1 MKKSTAH
8 KKIFR
13 WKRFLFL
20 CGMMAIPVFFGI
32 CYDLFIKLQTVSFMF
47 RDQTGKTFGF
57 YYISWAFEQ
66 LADVDSDVFA
76 ALKYFFYI
84 FLIFNFVC
92 MPLQVVMSYFF
103 HKKVPATGFF
113 RVVFYLPTLLSP
125 VITSTVFGVFMDNIY
140 GLVPKFLS
148 QLGVQISSAQGL
160 LYSPDTAFPS
170 LIFYEIWISLG
181 VSTLIYTAAINKVP
195 AEVFEAARIDGAN
208 NAQELFRIVFP
219 MISGILSVGFL
230 SNTIAGFN
238 IYSEILLLTDPA
250 QSKLYTV
257 AYLITE
263 RAKSRQYFASAGIGF
278 VFTIFAIPVIGGLRK
293 LFDKILPDVSY

>member
-1 MKKSTAH
+1 MKGFTA
-8 KKIFR
+8 KKTKFK
-13 WKRFLFL
+13 WKRFWFLF
-20 CGMMAIPVFFGI
+20 GMMAIPVFFGVI
-32 CYDLFIKLQTVSFMF
+32 YDVYIKLQTVSFMF
-47 RDQTGKTFGF
+47 KDQAGKSFGF
-57 YYISWAFEQ
+57 YYITWAFEQ
-66 LADVDSDVFA
+66 LADVNSDVFA

-84 FLIFNFVC
+84 FLIFNFFC

-103 HKKVPATGFF
+103 HKKIPATVFF

-140 GLVPKFLS
+140 GLVPQILS
-148 QLGVQISSAQGL
+148 KMGVHISSAQGL
-160 LYSPDTAFPS
+160 LYSPNTAFSS
-170 LIFYEIWISLG
+170 LIFYELWISLG

-257 AYLITE
+257 AYIITE
-263 RAKSRQYFASAGIGF
+263 RAKARQYFASAGIGF
-278 VFTIFAIPVIGGLRK
+278 VFTIFAIPLIGGFRWM
-293 LFDKILPDVSY
+293 FDKILPDVSY